1 MKKFLY
7 LMAAAV
13 CATACIYPYDPELD
27 EAPEGVLSVDATICI
42 GGTSTVRLGTLISM
56 WDSGFDR
63 REDLS
68 DARVWVEDD
77 AGVEYPGTS
86 KATGFPGYD
95 IFIWNP
101 LFTIPTENAPLD
113 RRYRLRIEA
122 LGETYGSDWNEPLS
136 PPVIRNIGFSAN
148 DEVVTVDV
156 SMDGGENGT
165 GYALL
170 SYEETWEFNAD
181 YIPGLYQVN
190 YDEASGLVSVVQG
203 LPDLSHYRCWRTTTD
218 NRTTPIDYTGRTESG
233 ITGFPLFVF
242 PRRDKRNQIRYCISV
257 TASSISKD
265 TYRFLHNLDEN
276 TNGGDNLFTPNPGEI
291 AGNIR
296 CESNPERTA
305 LGYAV
310 FSRAARKRAFLDSR
324 YYLPSPKISLQYPL
338 VENYY
343 NFWKSGFLP
352 LEEHLGE
359 YDPSKEG
366 PYGWG
371 ARNCYD
377 CTAAGGTLEKPDYWN
392 ETE

>member
-1 MKKFLY
+1 M
-7 LMAAAV
+7 
-13 CATACIYPYDPELD
+13 
-27 EAPEGVLSVDATICI
+27 
-42 GGTSTVRLGTLISM
+42 
-56 WDSGFDR
+56 
-63 REDLS
+63 
-68 DARVWVEDD
+68 
-77 AGVEYPGTS
+77 
-86 KATGFPGYD
+86 
-95 IFIWNP
+95 
-101 LFTIPTENAPLD
+101 
-113 RRYRLRIEA
+113 
-122 LGETYGSDWNEPLS
+122 
-136 PPVIRNIGFSAN
+136 
-148 DEVVTVDV
+148 
-156 SMDGGENGT
+156 
-165 GYALL
+165 
-170 SYEETWEFNAD
+170 
-181 YIPGLYQVN
+181 
-190 YDEASGLVSVVQG
+190 
-203 LPDLSHYRCWRTTTD
+203 
-218 NRTTPIDYTGRTESG
+218 
-233 ITGFPLFVF
+233 
-242 PRRDKRNQIRYCISV
+242 

-296 CESNPERTA
+296 CESNPERMA

-359 YDPSKEG
+359 YDPSEEG